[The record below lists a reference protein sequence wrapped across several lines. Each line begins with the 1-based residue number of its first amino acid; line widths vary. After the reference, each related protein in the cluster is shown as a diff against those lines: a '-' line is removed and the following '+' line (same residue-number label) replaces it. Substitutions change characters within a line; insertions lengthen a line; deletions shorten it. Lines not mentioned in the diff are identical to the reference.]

1 MKNSPSVSI
10 SIKPIVKFFKRF
22 HAIIFFLI
30 VSACLF
36 VAILTLLPITNLP
49 TNETQTTGQTIDGS
63 FDQATI
69 DRLRSGGSASSSYQ
83 PGERTSPF
91 TE

>member
-1 MKNSPSVSI
+1 MKLSTPTTGLRPV
-10 SIKPIVKFFKRF
+10 VTFFKRF

-36 VAILTLLPITNLP
+36 VAIVLLLPVTNLS
-49 TNETQTTGQTIDGS
+49 TTQSQPAQTVDAS

-69 DRLRSGGSASSSYQ
+69 DKLRSSSSSTIQ
-83 PGERTSPF
+83 PGERTNPF
-91 TE
+91 NE